1 MITTV
6 QYISLFALCGTLVLA
21 PYSAHARG
29 DHMAERARG
38 HTCQP
43 WQENLSPEQR
53 EKAEQ
58 IVAEA
63 RPHLA
68 QIRQEM
74 REKMQELKSISYN
87 NQSDPEDLA
96 RLGRQLQQQR
106 DTLMQALHA
115 LDKRLKT
122 EVGGGAQTRQ
132 YDGRGCAALEEAT
145 PCPLPQPQAELQTPS
160 P

>member
-1 MITTV
+1 MVTKL

-21 PYSAHARG
+21 PYSVQARAN
-29 DHMAERARG
+29 HMPETPRG
-38 HTCQP
+38 HNCQP
-43 WQENLSPEQR
+43 WQENLNPEQR

-63 RPHLA
+63 RPRLA

-106 DTLMQALHA
+106 DTLMQELHI

-122 EVGGGAQTRQ
+122 EVGGGARMRQ

-145 PCPLPQPQAELQTPS
+145 PCPQPQAELQTP
-160 P
+160 